1 LFLGDRMWLHD
12 LERDWGASYSLSGG
26 QVFQEELT
34 GVVYEL
40 VRPKAETVG
49 TVYADLDGDGSDET
63 VRLCAEETV
72 EPDESGVPL
81 VTDEAALRP
90 YRLETEV
97 DGRAVACGFNAEG
110 GTRNFSFST
119 RETHSPLY
127 RYLTVGRTAYPRDGF
142 FLRAESFY
150 NVATNIDEMDE
161 EPGPGGRVIDSYGG
175 VSLHRQ
181 SHGESFLSLVEHRF
195 GGQGLYLLDE
205 PEAALSPSR
214 LMTLL
219 VHIRHLVGQ
228 DSQFLIATHSPIL
241 MAYPGACIY
250 QLSEAGIARV
260 DYRDTEH
267 YRLTR
272 RFLEAPERMME
283 LLFQEL

>member
-1 LFLGDRMWLHD
+1 M
-12 LERDWGASYSLSGG
+12 
-26 QVFQEELT
+26 
-34 GVVYEL
+34 
-40 VRPKAETVG
+40 
-49 TVYADLDGDGSDET
+49 
-63 VRLCAEETV
+63 
-72 EPDESGVPL
+72 
-81 VTDEAALRP
+81 
-90 YRLETEV
+90 
-97 DGRAVACGFNAEG
+97 AVACGFNAEG

-205 PEAALSPSR
+205 PEAALSPAR

-241 MAYPGACIY
+241 MSYPGACIY
-250 QLSEAGIARV
+250 QLSEAGIVRV

-267 YRLTR
+267 YQLTR
-272 RFLEAPERMME
+272 RFLEAPEQMME

>member
-1 LFLGDRMWLHD
+1 M
-12 LERDWGASYSLSGG
+12 
-26 QVFQEELT
+26 
-34 GVVYEL
+34 
-40 VRPKAETVG
+40 
-49 TVYADLDGDGSDET
+49 
-63 VRLCAEETV
+63 
-72 EPDESGVPL
+72 
-81 VTDEAALRP
+81 
-90 YRLETEV
+90 
-97 DGRAVACGFNAEG
+97 
-110 GTRNFSFST
+110 
-119 RETHSPLY
+119 
-127 RYLTVGRTAYPRDGF
+127 
-142 FLRAESFY
+142 
-150 NVATNIDEMDE
+150 ATNIDEMDE

-272 RFLEAPERMME
+272 RFLEAPEPDDGAARFKSCRGGPPPHCQKPVPRKRYTMPNIQV
-283 LLFQEL
+283 LDPPSWPT